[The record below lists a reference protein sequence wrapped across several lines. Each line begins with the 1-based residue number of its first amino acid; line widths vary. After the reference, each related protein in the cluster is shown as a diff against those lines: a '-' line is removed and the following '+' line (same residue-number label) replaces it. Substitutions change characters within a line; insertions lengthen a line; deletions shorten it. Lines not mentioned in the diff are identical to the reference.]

1 MKHIKFILIAALLFA
16 LPACQ
21 YIPATAQVKIGH
33 AAADVG
39 AVAINIGE
47 SWLQNYAANEIE
59 TATHNDYLH
68 SAAEAIRSTEALNV
82 TGSDIYNL
90 VANATAGVKGNT
102 ALAGQVATAY
112 ATSSAPPDATKE
124 AIATGLQTAAMNATA
139 TAP

>member
-1 MKHIKFILIAALLFA
+1 MKHIKFILVAALLFA

-21 YIPATAQVKIGH
+21 YIPATTQVKIGH

-47 SWLQNYAANEIE
+47 SWLLNYAANEIE
-59 TATHNDYLH
+59 SNTHNDYLH
-68 SAAEAIRSTEALNV
+68 SAAEAIRSTEALHV
-82 TGSDIYNL
+82 TGGDIYNL

-102 ALAGQVATAY
+102 TLAGQVATAY
-112 ATSSAPPDATKE
+112 ATSSAPPEATKE
-124 AIATGLQTAAMNATA
+124 AIATGLQTAAMNATV

>member
-1 MKHIKFILIAALLFA
+1 MKQIKFILVAAVLFA

-21 YIPATAQVKIGH
+21 NIPVATQSRIGH

-47 SWLQNYAANEIE
+47 SWLQNYAANAIE
-59 TATHNDYLH
+59 SNTHNDYLH
-68 SAAEAIRSTEALNV
+68 SAAEAVRSTEALNV

-102 ALAGQVATAY
+102 TLAGQVATAY
-112 ATSSAPPDATKE
+112 ATSGAPPDATKE
-124 AIATGLQTAAMNATA
+124 AIATGLQTAAMNANA

>member
-1 MKHIKFILIAALLFA
+1 MTEKGLDGVKVRAAFKHVGGEGMAQGMDAGVGKVEFLAGHKHQAL
-16 LPACQ
+16 
-21 YIPATAQVKIGH
+21 V
-33 AAADVG
+33 
-39 AVAINIGE
+39 
-47 SWLQNYAANEIE
+47 
-59 TATHNDYLH
+59 
-68 SAAEAIRSTEALNV
+68 RSTEALNV